1 MGFSRK
7 HYDVVYLDRRYRCY
21 HCGNKLRAVPN
32 SRGYYNIVC
41 PCCGAQTFSYDSADK
56 ATEVGLKIGVIFDLD
71 KASTSYLQMSQVP
84 EED

>member
-1 MGFSRK
+1 MAFFNR
-7 HYDVVYLDRRYRCY
+7 HLEVIPLDDRYRCHY
-21 HCGNKLRAVPN
+21 CGNKLRATPN

-41 PCCGAQTFSYDSADK
+41 PCCGAQTSTYSTVEE
-56 ATEVGLKIGVIFDLD
+56 ATKVGLKVGTIYDLD